1 MSLVICARNVTRIN
15 RKTGS
20 IVQHAIVISRTR
32 LASNFTLKYRPKAIQ
47 PVRRTIV
54 AVCVPPQWTETNRDN
69 CTCVVTN
76 IATLAK
82 CLCLKITCVTWKRP
96 RRKKQPRCWKEN
108 ERKGSTRTMMCK
120 NGSSLT
126 LNAHKTRWFS
136 AMKATSLANESY
148 VEIATNLTVI
158 PIHVN
163 KDTYQRRWQC
173 AKIVIDHPVVPSDT
187 CPIYVWCIR
196 CAKNALTKTRLT
208 SIAFVAFANTKSE
221 YSRVLTHVMN
231 SVNGCFQRKTKTR
244 VYFVITFE
252 GTIAIPSLVT
262 CTKMLSYQKWSWMDQ
277 NSWVLRYLI
286 WRWNSSTLWISFQW
300 LFLKSRRL
308 SIFLSWPKDT
318 FHISLT
324 RAITSRPSLI
334 VYLTWSTIIREG
346 WCQRI
351 VKNLCR
357 GTTSIRTTLS
367 ILKKK

>member
-1 MSLVICARNVTRIN
+1 MSLVICARNVTMIN

-96 RRKKQPRCWKEN
+96 RRKKQPGCWKEN

-163 KDTYQRRWQC
+163 KDTYQ
-173 AKIVIDHPVVPSDT
+173 KDDNV
-187 CPIYVWCIR
+187 
-196 CAKNALTKTRLT
+196 
-208 SIAFVAFANTKSE
+208 
-221 YSRVLTHVMN
+221 
-231 SVNGCFQRKTKTR
+231 RK
-244 VYFVITFE
+244 
-252 GTIAIPSLVT
+252 
-262 CTKMLSYQKWSWMDQ
+262 LS
-277 NSWVLRYLI
+277 
-286 WRWNSSTLWISFQW
+286 
-300 LFLKSRRL
+300 
-308 SIFLSWPKDT
+308 
-318 FHISLT
+318 
-324 RAITSRPSLI
+324 
-334 VYLTWSTIIREG
+334 
-346 WCQRI
+346 
-351 VKNLCR
+351 
-357 GTTSIRTTLS
+357 
-367 ILKKK
+367 